1 MKPARLSYA
10 RPATLSDAVNN
21 LRSLT
26 DECRVIAGGQSLGP
40 MLNLR
45 LAQPKH
51 LVDIS
56 QLTDLRGAK
65 IENGFLAIGAC
76 VTHAEIE
83 DGKISDVTL
92 GLMPFVA
99 RGIAYRA
106 VRNRGTIGGSLA
118 HADPAA
124 DWLTTTIAM
133 DASLRLVGPAGL
145 REIKVA
151 DFVTGAMQTA
161 IGDGEVIVQVLVPC
175 FSPKATW
182 GHAKYAKKLG
192 DFAQSMSVAV
202 VDPERRVA
210 RVVLGRRS
218 ELPSLLRRVSQ
229 LVASKGHDMAS
240 ETLRSAI
247 DEDLEVAKAERGDRT
262 MHRAIVERAIRDLSA

>member
-83 DGKISDVTL
+83 DGKIPDVTL

-151 DFVTGAMQTA
+151 RFQAA
-161 IGDGEVIVQVLVPC
+161 HAAARIKEKSDG
-175 FSPKATW
+175 S
-182 GHAKYAKKLG
+182 
-192 DFAQSMSVAV
+192 
-202 VDPERRVA
+202 
-210 RVVLGRRS
+210 
-218 ELPSLLRRVSQ
+218 
-229 LVASKGHDMAS
+229 
-240 ETLRSAI
+240 
-247 DEDLEVAKAERGDRT
+247 
-262 MHRAIVERAIRDLSA
+262 

>member
-1 MKPARLSYA
+1 MKPAPFSYT
-10 RPATLSDAVNN
+10 RSDAVAGA
-21 LRSLT
+21 LAGLKSLE
-26 DECRVIAGGQSLGP
+26 DGRVIAGGQSLGP

-45 LAQPKH
+45 LAEPKH

-56 QLTDLRGAK
+56 RLADLRGA
-65 IENGFLAIGAC
+65 ELEDHQLAIGAC

-83 DGKISDVTL
+83 DGKIPDVTL
-92 GLMPFVA
+92 GLMTFVA

-133 DASLRLVGPAGL
+133 DATVRLAGPAGT
-145 REIKVA
+145 REVKVA
-151 DFVTGAMQTA
+151 DFVIGAMDTA
-161 IGDGEVIVQVLVPC
+161 LGEGEILTHVLVPRL
-175 FSPKATW
+175 SPAAHW

-192 DFAQSMSVAV
+192 DFAQSMAVAV
-202 VDPERRVA
+202 VDAKRSVS

-218 ELPSLLRRVSQ
+218 EPPTLMKGVSALL
-229 LVASKGHDMAS
+229 AAKGDGVTIGA
-240 ETLRSAI
+240 LGSAI
-247 DEDLEVAKAERGDRT
+247 ESDLRDARVDPGDHT
-262 MHRAIVERAIRDLSA
+262 MHRAIVARAVRDLTA

>member
-1 MKPARLSYA
+1 MKPAAFSYT
-10 RPATLSDAVNN
+10 RPTALDGALGSLN
-21 LRSLT
+21 LHA
-26 DECRVIAGGQSLGP
+26 EQGRVIAGGQSLGP

-45 LAQPKH
+45 LAQPKQ

-56 QLTDLRGAK
+56 RLADLRQAK
-65 IENGFLAIGAC
+65 MEGDVLAIGAC

-83 DGKISDVTL
+83 DGVIPDVTR

-133 DASLRLVGPAGL
+133 DASLRLSGSGGQ

-151 DFVTGAMQTA
+151 DFVKGVMDTA
-161 IGDGEVIVQVLVPC
+161 ITEGEIITHVLVPRL
-175 FSPKATW
+175 SADARW

-192 DFAQSMSVAV
+192 DFAQSMAIAA
-202 VDPERRVA
+202 VDPQRNLA
-210 RVVLGRRS
+210 RVVLGRRA
-218 ELPSLLRRVSQ
+218 EPPTLLRGLSDLLAAQ
-229 LVASKGHDMAS
+229 GSDLSS
-240 ETLRSAI
+240 ETLRPAI
-247 DEDLEVAKAERGDRT
+247 ELDLRDAHVDPADHT
-262 MHRAIVERAIRDLSA
+262 MHRAIVERAVRDLMA

>member
-1 MKPARLSYA
+1 
-10 RPATLSDAVNN
+10 
-21 LRSLT
+21 
-26 DECRVIAGGQSLGP
+26 

-56 QLTDLRGAK
+56 QLTNLREAK
-65 IENGFLAIGAC
+65 VEDGFLAIGAY

-83 DGKISDVTL
+83 DGKIPDVTL

-151 DFVTGAMQTA
+151 DFVTGAMETA
-161 IGDGEVIVQVLVPC
+161 IEDGEVIVQVLVPC

-202 VDPERRVA
+202 VDQARKVA

-218 ELPSLLRRVSQ
+218 ELPSGYSRCRSWW
-229 LVASKGHDMAS
+229 HPRDMMTVFQ
-240 ETLRSAI
+240 TLRSAI
-247 DEDLEVAKAERGDRT
+247 DEDLKEAQADRGDQT
-262 MHRAIVERAIRDLSA
+262 MHRAIVERAIRGGDLAA

>member
-1 MKPARLSYA
+1 MKPASLSYA
-10 RPATLSDAVNN
+10 RPVTLSDAVNN
-21 LRSLT
+21 LQSLA
-26 DECRVIAGGQSLGP
+26 DQCRVIAGGQSLGP

-56 QLTDLRGAK
+56 QLTNLRGANV
-65 IENGFLAIGAC
+65 EDGVLAIGAC

-83 DGKISDVTL
+83 DGKIPDVTL

-133 DASLRLVGPAGL
+133 DASLRLVGPAGS

-151 DFVTGAMQTA
+151 DFVTGAMETA
-161 IGDGEVIVQVLVPC
+161 IEDGEVIVQVLVPC
-175 FSPKATW
+175 FSPKAAW

-192 DFAQSMSVAV
+192 DFAQSMCVAV
-202 VDPERRVA
+202 VDPERKVA

-218 ELPSLLRRVSQ
+218 ELPSLLRGVSE
-229 LVASKGHDMAS
+229 LVASKGYDMAS

-247 DEDLEVAKAERGDRT
+247 DEDLKEAQADRGDQT
-262 MHRAIVERAIRDLSA
+262 MHRAIVERAIRDLAA

>member
-1 MKPARLSYA
+1 MKPAAFSYT
-10 RPATLSDAVNN
+10 RPETLGDAFGTLKGVA
-21 LRSLT
+21 
-26 DECRVIAGGQSLGP
+26 DGGRVIAGGQSLGP
-40 MLNLR
+40 MLNFR
-45 LAQPKH
+45 LVQPKQ

-56 QLTDLRGAK
+56 RLAGLREAT
-65 IENGFLAIGAC
+65 IEGEVLAIGAC

-83 DGKISDVTL
+83 DGMLPDLTL

-133 DASLRLVGPAGL
+133 DAALRLSTAHGR

-151 DFVTGAMQTA
+151 DFVKGPMETA
-161 IGDGEVIVQVLVPC
+161 IGEGEIITHVLVPRL
-175 FSPKATW
+175 SPDARW

-192 DFAQSMSVAV
+192 DFVQSMAVAV
-202 VDPERRVA
+202 VDAKRRLA

-218 ELPSLLRRVSQ
+218 EPPTVLRGISELLAAKTSAVAPEARR
-229 LVASKGHDMAS
+229 
-240 ETLRSAI
+240 RAI
-247 DEDLEVAKAERGDRT
+247 EDDLNNAQIDPGDRT
-262 MHRAIVERAIRDLSA
+262 MHRTIVERAVEGLLR

>member
-1 MKPARLSYA
+1 
-10 RPATLSDAVNN
+10 
-21 LRSLT
+21 
-26 DECRVIAGGQSLGP
+26 

-56 QLTDLRGAK
+56 QLTNLREAK
-65 IENGFLAIGAC
+65 VEDGFLAIGAC

-83 DGKISDVTL
+83 DGKIPDVTL

-151 DFVTGAMQTA
+151 DFATGAMETA
-161 IGDGEVIVQVLVPC
+161 IEDGEVIVQVLVPC

-202 VDPERRVA
+202 VDPARKVA

-218 ELPSLLRRVSQ
+218 ELPSLLRSVSE
-229 LVASKGHDMAS
+229 LVASKGYNMAS

-247 DEDLEVAKAERGDRT
+247 DEDLKEAQADRGDQT
-262 MHRAIVERAIRDLSA
+262 MHRAIVERAIRDLAA

>member
-1 MKPARLSYA
+1 MKPASLSYA

-21 LRSLT
+21 LQSLT
-26 DECRVIAGGQSLGP
+26 DQCRVIAGGQSLGP

-65 IENGFLAIGAC
+65 IEDGFLAIGAC

-83 DGKISDVTL
+83 DGKIPDVTL

-151 DFVTGAMQTA
+151 DFVTGAMETA
-161 IGDGEVIVQVLVPC
+161 IEDGEVIVAGSGSPLFAKGDMGSRQVRQEAWRFCSIHERCGGGSRAEGCP
-175 FSPKATW
+175 SSAGQT
-182 GHAKYAKKLG
+182 LG
-192 DFAQSMSVAV
+192 AAFI
-202 VDPERRVA
+202 VA
-210 RVVLGRRS
+210 RGVG
-218 ELPSLLRRVSQ
+218 
-229 LVASKGHDMAS
+229 ASG
-240 ETLRSAI
+240 I
-247 DEDLEVAKAERGDRT
+247 QG
-262 MHRAIVERAIRDLSA
+262 I